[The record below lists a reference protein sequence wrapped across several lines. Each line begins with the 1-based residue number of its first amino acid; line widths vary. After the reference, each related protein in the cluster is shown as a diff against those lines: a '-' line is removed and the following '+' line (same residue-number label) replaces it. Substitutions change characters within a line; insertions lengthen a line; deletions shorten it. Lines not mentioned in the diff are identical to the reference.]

1 MARANPRALVVVSL
15 GNFLV
20 LLREALDAVA
30 AGVSAINL
38 SRCRRA
44 RYAQPSRRQARQF
57 HQRET
62 AALPA
67 AHDIAE
73 RQSLAP
79 GHGFRLAMLGLGMS
93 IVPLDTAVNIGFPDI
108 TKSFG
113 LPIAMIQ
120 WVVIC
125 YVLTYAALMLAFGRI
140 GDIGGHA
147 RVFRAGLAWSVVAYL
162 LCAVAP
168 GFGWLLFFRFLQ
180 GIGAGLVIS
189 CAPALV
195 TGLYPEERRSHAV
208 GMFTLI
214 FALGSALG
222 PLIGGVVVARWGWP
236 AVFWFRAPIAL
247 VSLLFLRGLPSGATS
262 RGERFDIA
270 GAVLLAVGLIAM
282 LLGINAVSRVGAGLQ
297 AGGLIAAAATS
308 LALFAWW
315 EARAARPIVRIGM
328 FRDPGFVAINLV
340 TVSMYLASF
349 SVLLFVPYFFARF
362 SLMPLPLAGAV
373 LAIGSATM
381 ALAAPPAGW
390 LVARVAAERVAAL
403 GLVAVGG
410 GLFLVGLWPVDVSPA
425 VMVLTLAV
433 QGAGIGLFQTAY
445 MDIVMRASP
454 VADRGV
460 AGSLSILTRT
470 IGTVTGAALLTL
482 IFNLIASSAG
492 GSDTFFVAFGMV
504 FKLVGAVVALSVVA
518 LPLWRRAA
526 PDTAVPRP
534 GAGSA

>member
-1 MARANPRALVVVSL
+1 
-15 GNFLV
+15 
-20 LLREALDAVA
+20 
-30 AGVSAINL
+30 
-38 SRCRRA
+38 
-44 RYAQPSRRQARQF
+44 
-57 HQRET
+57 
-62 AALPA
+62 
-67 AHDIAE
+67 
-73 RQSLAP
+73 
-79 GHGFRLAMLGLGMS
+79 MLGLGMS

-108 TKSFG
+108 TGSFG

-168 GFGWLLFFRFLQ
+168 SFGWLLFFRFLQ

-214 FALGSALG
+214 FGLATALG

-247 VSLLFLRGLPSGATS
+247 TSLLFLRGLPAGATA
-262 RGERFDIA
+262 RGERFDVA
-270 GAVLLAVGLIAM
+270 GALLLALGLIAL
-282 LLGINAVSRVGAGLQ
+282 LLGINAASRVGIDIQTFA
-297 AGGLIAAAATS
+297 LIAAAAAS

-315 EARAARPIVRIGM
+315 EARAAQPIVRIKL
-328 FRDPGFVAINLV
+328 FRDPGFAAINLV
-340 TVSMYLASF
+340 TVLMYLAQF

-362 SLMPLPLAGAV
+362 SVMPLPLAGAV

-390 LVARVAAERVAAL
+390 LIARMAAERVAAF
-403 GLVAVGG
+403 GLLAVGG
-410 GLFLVGLWPVDVSPA
+410 GLFLVGLWPEDVSPL

-433 QGAGIGLFQTAY
+433 QGLGVGLFQVAY
-445 MDIVMRASP
+445 MDIVIRSSSL
-454 VADRGV
+454 ADRGV

-470 IGTVTGAALLTL
+470 IGTVTGAALLSL
-482 IFNLIASSAG
+482 IFNKIGNAG
-492 GSDTFFVAFGMV
+492 GGTSTAAGFLAAFAAV
-504 FKLVGAVVALSVVA
+504 FKLVGAAVAASAVA
-518 LPLWRRAA
+518 IPWWRKAA
-526 PDTAVPRP
+526 PDT
-534 GAGSA
+534 SASQ